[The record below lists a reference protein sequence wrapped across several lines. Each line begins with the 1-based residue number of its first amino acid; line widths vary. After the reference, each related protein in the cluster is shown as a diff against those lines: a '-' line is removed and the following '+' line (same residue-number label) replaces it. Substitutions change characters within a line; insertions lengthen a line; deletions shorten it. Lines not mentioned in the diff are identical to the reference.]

1 MTAVIRRRTRGCA
14 RPRPYALGLALAAVM
29 GAALL
34 VGCADATL
42 LPGTGGGGR
51 LQGSVGASSSADVTR
66 SAAITEAPAV
76 KPEPVAPVVPANAP
90 KTLKGTVTHVVDGD
104 TAHVAL
110 ASGETEKVRF
120 IGINTPE
127 STIEHEP
134 YGKEASAYTKKALA
148 GKTVYLE
155 TDAELRDRYGRLLA
169 YVWLAQPLSDSD
181 AEVRAKMFNA
191 RLLLDGIAEQ
201 ATYPPNVKYVERF
214 AVYAREARNADR
226 GLWGIAG
233 AASGG
238 AASGGSGAASGGVG
252 AGAPATGAVAYIG
265 NGNTK
270 KFHYPTCS
278 SVGEMNPANKV
289 PLPDRAAA
297 VAGGYVPCK
306 RCDP

>member
-1 MTAVIRRRTRGCA
+1 MTARSHTRVQSRGSRGWLRASCVV
-14 RPRPYALGLALAAVM
+14 LVAAV
-29 GAALL
+29 GVALL
-34 VGCADATL
+34 AGCADASL
-42 LPGTGGGGR
+42 LPDSGGGGR
-51 LQGSVGASSSADVTR
+51 LQGEIEASSSAGVTQ
-66 SAAITEAPAV
+66 SVPAEV
-76 KPEPVAPVVPANAP
+76 PKPKPEPVAPPVVPANAP
-90 KTLKGTVTHVVDGD
+90 KTIKGTVTHVVDGD

-110 ASGETEKVRF
+110 ASGVTEKVRF
-120 IGINTPE
+120 IGVNTPE

-169 YVWLAQPLSDSD
+169 YVWLAQPLSESDS
-181 AEVRAKMFNA
+181 EIRAKMFNA

-201 ATYPPNVKYVERF
+201 ATYPPNVKYVDRF

-233 AASGG
+233 AAAAGSGA
-238 AASGGSGAASGGVG
+238 AASGGSGASVPAPS
-252 AGAPATGAVAYIG
+252 AGAYIG
-265 NGNTK
+265 NRNTK
-270 KFHYPTCS
+270 KFHYPACS
-278 SVGEMNPANKV
+278 SVGDMNPANKV

-306 RCDP
+306 RCNP

>member
-1 MTAVIRRRTRGCA
+1 VTARSHARSGSRGSRGLLRAWCV
-14 RPRPYALGLALAAVM
+14 ALVAVA
-29 GAALL
+29 GVALL
-34 VGCADATL
+34 AGCADASL
-42 LPGTGGGGR
+42 LPDSGGGGR
-51 LQGSVGASSSADVTR
+51 LQGSIDASTAAESSA
-66 SAAITEAPAV
+66 SAQPTQAPTAQP
-76 KPEPVAPVVPANAP
+76 KPAQPKPVVPADAP

-110 ASGETEKVRF
+110 ATGVTEKVRF
-120 IGINTPE
+120 IGVNTPE

-169 YVWLAQPLSDSD
+169 YVWLAQPMSDGD

-201 ATYPPNVKYVERF
+201 ATYPPNVKYVDRF

-233 AASGG
+233 AAAVGSGA
-238 AASGGSGAASGGVG
+238 AASGGSGASVPAPS
-252 AGAPATGAVAYIG
+252 AGAYIG
-265 NGNTK
+265 NRNTK
-270 KFHYPTCS
+270 KFHYPACS
-278 SVGEMNPANKV
+278 SVGDMNPANKV

-306 RCDP
+306 RCNP